1 MKNKN
6 LENNFDKYL
15 WNRYEPLHDRLMKK
29 IAYLSKVLSNF
40 NDIYNVKKDYYK
52 ALKPLIKEDIQ
63 VCKEED
69 SFENVLST
77 VKTSN
82 EKYNEYEKEMY
93 KEIITNIK
101 DLIDKMKKEKNFYDD
116 FIKSLLIYKDEKRKM
131 EKLKNVYHSN
141 AAIAEKATLYL
152 KELVIKKKINND
164 PLINQQIDICENE
177 SKNRLMIM
185 SKDCSS
191 YITSLES
198 VNVLRTKLNNKQTQL
213 LKMYEELERDDKN
226 LYSKIMEII
235 HKYQKKIL
243 DFTGEKVDITEG
255 IQKNINIEKDI
266 RELVIS
272 LRSKEK
278 PEKEIPYCHY
288 PTEMDFDKCHD
299 IKDYKVTNEVV
310 KTMKQYSDKIFMD
323 YDEQLEDKKNKLR
336 ELIYKFFD
344 MNRLTD
350 IEDKDKLLEYLKD
363 ERTHELFLI
372 ILSKLRTNN
381 RFCREKSLI
390 ELLADIIIN
399 ILNGAQKKKDYETAK
414 NCIILSQTFF
424 YNDES
429 KNKKVYILEYIKK
442 HPWLQS
448 LEFWKDFVLIMT
460 LKEFQKFE
468 DMNID
473 AKINI
478 VKKKNITDKIKPKI
492 GEVLFSQIIP
502 YVGNMIEFHVEKKYI
517 VKIIDDIN
525 EQFNYLGD
533 TNLESIYNLVCNS
546 KEELKKVKEE
556 IKNDK
561 RLQGY
566 SLDKTIIKNSQKNR
580 GNDNDDEDE
589 DDEE

>member
-40 NDIYNVKKDYYK
+40 NDIYNVKKEYYK

-116 FIKSLLIYKDEKRKM
+116 FIKSLLIYKEEKRKM

-141 AAIAEKATLYL
+141 AKIAEKATLYL

-272 LRSKEK
+272 LRSREK

-310 KTMKQYSDKIFMD
+310 KVMKQYSDKIFMD

-429 KNKKVYILEYIKK
+429 KKKKVYILEYIKK

-502 YVGNMIEFHVEKKYI
+502 YVGNMIEFHVDKKNI

>member
-1 MKNKN
+1 MDKNP
-6 LENNFDKYL
+6 ENNFDKYL
-15 WNRYEPLHDRLMKK
+15 WNRYEPLHDRLIKK

-69 SFENVLST
+69 NFENVLNT
-77 VKTSN
+77 VKATN

-93 KEIITNIK
+93 KEIILNIK
-101 DLIDKMKKEKNFYDD
+101 DLIEKMKKEKTFYDD
-116 FIKSLLIYKDEKRKM
+116 FIKSLLIYKDEKKKM
-131 EKLKNVYHSN
+131 EKLKNIYHSN
-141 AAIAEKATLYL
+141 AKIAEKATLYL
-152 KELVIKKKINND
+152 KELIIKKKLNNE

-191 YITSLES
+191 YVTSLES

-235 HKYQKKIL
+235 HKYQKKII
-243 DFTGEKVDITEG
+243 DFTGEKADINER

-272 LRSKEK
+272 LRSREK

-288 PTEMDFDKCHD
+288 PTEMDFDKCND
-299 IKDYKVTNEVV
+299 IKDFKVINEVV
-310 KTMKQYSDKIFMD
+310 KAMKQFSDKIFMD
-323 YDEQLEDKKNKLR
+323 YDEQLEDKKNKMR

-350 IEDKDKLLEYLKD
+350 IEDKNQLLEYLND

-372 ILSKLRTNN
+372 VLSKLRTNN

-390 ELLADIIIN
+390 ELLSDIIIN
-399 ILNGAQKKKDYETAK
+399 ILNIAQKKKDYETAK

-424 YNDES
+424 YIDES

-442 HPWLQS
+442 HPWLIS
-448 LEFWKDFVLIMT
+448 LEFWKDFILIMI
-460 LKEFQKFE
+460 LKEFIKFE
-468 DMNID
+468 DMNIET
-473 AKINI
+473 KINI
-478 VKKKNITDKIKPKI
+478 VKNKNITDKMKPKI

-502 YVGNMIEFHVEKKYI
+502 YVGNMIEFHVDKKYI
-517 VKIIDDIN
+517 IKIIDDIN
-525 EQFNYLGD
+525 EKYNYLGNS
-533 TNLESIYNLVCNS
+533 NLESIYNLVCSS
-546 KEELKKVKEE
+546 KEELQKVKEE
-556 IKNDK
+556 IKKDK
-561 RLQGY
+561 KLQGC
-566 SLDKTIIKNSQKNR
+566 SLDKTIIRNSQKNR
-580 GNDNDDEDE
+580 ENNDDDDEDE
-589 DDEE
+589 

>member
-15 WNRYEPLHDRLMKK
+15 WNRYEPLHDRLMRK

-40 NDIYNVKKDYYK
+40 NDIYNVKKEYYK

-69 SFENVLST
+69 SFENVLNT

-116 FIKSLLIYKDEKRKM
+116 FIKSLLIYKEEKRKM

-141 AAIAEKATLYL
+141 AKIAEKATLYL

-164 PLINQQIDICENE
+164 PLINQQIDLCENG

-191 YITSLES
+191 YVTSLES

-272 LRSKEK
+272 LRSREK

-310 KTMKQYSDKIFMD
+310 KVMKQYSDKIFMD

-350 IEDKDKLLEYLKD
+350 IEDRDKLLEYLKD

-372 ILSKLRTNN
+372 VLSKLRTNN

-399 ILNGAQKKKDYETAK
+399 ILNGAQKKKNYETAK

-448 LEFWKDFVLIMT
+448 LGFWKDFILIMI

-502 YVGNMIEFHVEKKYI
+502 YVGNMIEFHVDKKNI

-533 TNLESIYNLVCNS
+533 KNLESIYNLVFNS
-546 KEELKKVKEE
+546 KEELQKVKEE

-561 RLQGY
+561 TLQGC
-566 SLDKTIIKNSQKNR
+566 SLYKTIIKNSQKNR
-580 GNDNDDEDE
+580 GDDDDDE

>member
-29 IAYLSKVLSNF
+29 ITYLSKVLSNF

-69 SFENVLST
+69 NFENVLNT
-77 VKTSN
+77 VKATN

-93 KEIITNIK
+93 KEIILNIK
-101 DLIDKMKKEKNFYDD
+101 DLIEKMKKEKTFYDD
-116 FIKSLLIYKDEKRKM
+116 FIKSLLIYKDEKKKM
-131 EKLKNVYHSN
+131 EKLKNIYHSN
-141 AAIAEKATLYL
+141 AKIAEKATLYL
-152 KELVIKKKINND
+152 KELIIKKKLNNE

-191 YITSLES
+191 YVTSLES

-235 HKYQKKIL
+235 HKYQKKII
-243 DFTGEKVDITEG
+243 DFTGEKADINER

-272 LRSKEK
+272 LRSREK

-288 PTEMDFDKCHD
+288 PTEMDFDKCND
-299 IKDYKVTNEVV
+299 IKDFKVINEVV
-310 KTMKQYSDKIFMD
+310 KAMKQFSDKIFMD
-323 YDEQLEDKKNKLR
+323 YDEQLEDKKNKMR

-350 IEDKDKLLEYLKD
+350 IEDKNQLLEYLND

-372 ILSKLRTNN
+372 VLSKLRTNN

-390 ELLADIIIN
+390 ELLSDIIIN
-399 ILNGAQKKKDYETAK
+399 ILNIAQKKKDYETAK

-424 YNDES
+424 YIDES

-442 HPWLQS
+442 HPWLIS
-448 LEFWKDFVLIMT
+448 LEFWKDFILIMI
-460 LKEFQKFE
+460 LKEFIKFE
-468 DMNID
+468 DMNIET
-473 AKINI
+473 KINI
-478 VKKKNITDKIKPKI
+478 VKNKNITDKMKPKI

-502 YVGNMIEFHVEKKYI
+502 YVGNMIEFHVDKKYI
-517 VKIIDDIN
+517 IKIIDDIN
-525 EQFNYLGD
+525 EKYNYLGNS
-533 TNLESIYNLVCNS
+533 NLESIYNLVCSS
-546 KEELKKVKEE
+546 KEELQKVKEE
-556 IKNDK
+556 IKKDK
-561 RLQGY
+561 KLQGC
-566 SLDKTIIKNSQKNR
+566 SLDKTIIRNSQKNR
-580 GNDNDDEDE
+580 ENNDDDDEDE
-589 DDEE
+589 

>member
-15 WNRYEPLHDRLMKK
+15 WNRYEPLHDRLMRK

-40 NDIYNVKKDYYK
+40 NDIYNVKKEYYK

-69 SFENVLST
+69 SFENVLNT

-116 FIKSLLIYKDEKRKM
+116 FIKSLLIYKEEKRKM

-141 AAIAEKATLYL
+141 AKIAEKATLYL

-164 PLINQQIDICENE
+164 PLINQQIDLCENE

-191 YITSLES
+191 YVTSLES

-272 LRSKEK
+272 LRSREK

-310 KTMKQYSDKIFMD
+310 KVMKQYSDKIFMD

-350 IEDKDKLLEYLKD
+350 IEDRDKLLEYLKD

-372 ILSKLRTNN
+372 VLSKLRTNN

-399 ILNGAQKKKDYETAK
+399 ILNGAQKKKNYETAK

-448 LEFWKDFVLIMT
+448 LGFWKDFILIMI

-502 YVGNMIEFHVEKKYI
+502 YVGNMIEFHVDKKNI

-533 TNLESIYNLVCNS
+533 KNLESIYNLVFNS
-546 KEELKKVKEE
+546 KEELQKVKEE

-561 RLQGY
+561 TLQGC
-566 SLDKTIIKNSQKNR
+566 SLDKTNIKNSQKNR
-580 GNDNDDEDE
+580 GDDDDDE